1 VTADE
6 LLEALRSRMREGR
19 LQRVWAALAQSLALN
34 VRDLAALVNL
44 SPSRLSRVFR
54 GATGARLG
62 DVILELRL
70 SRAAEMLEQ
79 TDEPVKCIA
88 AAVGYNHSSSFVRA
102 FNGRFAAN
110 PRAYRRRLQPHGAAG
125 DPAELPV
132 PGWRAHEDDRE

>member
-1 VTADE
+1 MTADD
-6 LLEALRSRMREGR
+6 LLVHLRGRLRDGR
-19 LQRVWAALAQSLALN
+19 LQRVLSALAESLDLS
-34 VRDLAALVNL
+34 VRELAALVNL

-62 DVILELRL
+62 DLIIELRL
-70 SRAAEMLEQ
+70 CKAAELLER

-110 PRAYRRRLQPHGAAG
+110 PRAYRLRRQPTPDGPSAADLLG
-125 DPAELPV
+125 RD
-132 PGWRAHEDDRE
+132 WRASDGDD